1 MTLPLIYTLQHAD
14 AATKRKIIYIVK
26 NNSTDRDK
34 VNEVIKYVQQSGG
47 IAYAQEKMK
56 QYKQEALEI
65 LHTYPETP
73 ARKAME
79 ELVDFV
85 IDRKY

>member
-1 MTLPLIYTLQHAD
+1 
-14 AATKRKIIYIVK
+14 
-26 NNSTDRDK
+26 
-34 VNEVIKYVQQSGG
+34 VQQSGG
-47 IAYAQEKMK
+47 IDYAKQKMK
-56 QYKQEALEI
+56 QYKQEAIEI